1 MPKLKFSAEVSEFG
15 LLKPVAK
22 TRARLIASTVAITA
36 ICLGAGIASAHY
48 VLEQSSSVSLNMLLI
63 TANMVLVLVAAYVQT
78 MLAGDVFFKGPWREQ
93 VLLGDKRYKKDLEVD
108 ALVQNHN
115 AEFMIFFILLIIA
128 NAVGLNFAAGGFLD
142 SYHTDGFFRV
152 RMRHPEPQ
160 ERLQAMRDM
169 VEPTQTDLWPV
180 PGIRKVVVG
189 ALDDADPEVRAQ
201 AVWNTG
207 RMKIDAARPKL
218 LELLGEDPSVEVRAQ
233 AGVALGAL
241 GQHDAS
247 RDALSQVVTQ
257 AKQPSPVLVGALR
270 GLGLMKDPEAL
281 PAAQAATTHPDQ
293 DVWVHG
299 YWVMRQVRDPKTR
312 VFVREALSRPQ
323 TDKVRECALLDTLKM
338 VSSKEDVLWARKRF
352 LRAAK
357 DDKCEQI
364 IWEDRDERQRYIL
377 YYDRMRTKYMKI
389 IANSGDAQSQKDWF
403 VRIASDPQELWPV
416 REIAGQVLKQ
426 LR

>member
-15 LLKPVAK
+15 LLKPLAK
-22 TRARLIASTVAITA
+22 TRGRLALSTLVITGL
-36 ICLGAGIASAHY
+36 CLGAGVASAHY
-48 VLEQSSSVSLNMLLI
+48 VLERSTSVSMNMLLI

-115 AEFMIFFILLIIA
+115 AEFMIIFILLIVV
-128 NAVGLNFAAGGFLD
+128 NAVGLNVAAGGFLD

-152 RMRHPEPQ
+152 RMRHPEAS

-180 PGIRKVVVG
+180 PGIRRVVVG
-189 ALDDADPEVRAQ
+189 ALEDADPKVRAQ
-201 AVWNTG
+201 AVWNIG
-207 RMKIDAARPKL
+207 RMKIDEARPTL
-218 LELLGEDPSVEVRAQ
+218 LSMLTSDPDIEVRAE
-233 AGVALGAL
+233 AAVALGAL
-241 GQHDAS
+241 GQDDAA
-247 RDALSQVVTQ
+247 RDALAALVTQ
-257 AKQPSPVLVGALR
+257 ASEPAPLLVGALR
-270 GLGLMKDPEAL
+270 GLGLMEDPLAL
-281 PAAQAATTHPDQ
+281 PAAQAATAHPDEQ
-293 DVWVHG
+293 VWMHG
-299 YWVMRQVRDPKTR
+299 YWVMRQARAPTTR
-312 VFVREALSRPQ
+312 VILREALAAPEL
-323 TDKVRECALLDTLKM
+323 DKVRECAILDTLKM

-352 LRAAK
+352 LRAEK
-357 DDKCEQI
+357 DDKCEQVL
-364 IWEDRDERQRYIL
+364 WEDRDERRRYIM

-403 VRIASDPQELWPV
+403 VRIASDPEELFPV